1 MAKEIKTSISIEASP
16 EKIWSILTSF
26 DKYPNWNP
34 FIKELRG
41 EVSAGNKISVVIK
54 PEGQKAMIFKPKV
67 LSYVVNKEFTWKGHL
82 LIPGI
87 FDGEHHFELMDNGD
101 GSTTFLQSEKFKGV
115 LAGLLN
121 LENTEKGFKLM
132 NERLKELSEQK

>member
-1 MAKEIKTSISIEASP
+1 MAKEIKTAISIEAST

-34 FIKELRG
+34 FIKELSG
-41 EVSAGNKISVVIK
+41 EVSAGNKIKVVIE
-54 PEGQKAMIFKPKV
+54 PDGQKAMTFKPKV
-67 LSYVVNKEFTWKGHL
+67 LSYVTNKEFTWKGHFI
-82 LIPGI
+82 IPGI
-87 FDGEHHFELMDNGD
+87 FDGEHRFKLIDNGD
-101 GSTTFLQSEKFKGV
+101 GSTTFVQSEKFNGV

-132 NERLKELSEQK
+132 NEKLKELSEEK